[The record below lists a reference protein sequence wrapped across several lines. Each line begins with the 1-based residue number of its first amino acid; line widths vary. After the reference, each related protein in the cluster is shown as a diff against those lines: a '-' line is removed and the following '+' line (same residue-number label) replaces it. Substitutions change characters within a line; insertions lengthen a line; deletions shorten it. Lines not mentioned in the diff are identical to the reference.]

1 MNNVSKN
8 EKEIVVRTPIFI
20 RVGYERPEVSA
31 IIEKLNFF
39 SICGKISKYSAVPII
54 VLSLLFLVST
64 VSGLFKTQFLFPK
77 ALFVYSLVSIG
88 TMSIFSGLLLLVKD

>member
-1 MNNVSKN
+1 VSKK

-39 SICGKISKYSAVPII
+39 SICRKISKYSSVPII

-64 VSGLFKTQFLFPK
+64 ASGLFKAQFLFPK
-77 ALFVYSLVSIG
+77 PLFVYSLISIG
-88 TMSIFSGLLLLVKD
+88 IMSILSGLLLLAKD